1 VRLHRPKKDERFDNE
16 PSLGQGLTQT
26 QFHSLLQSEA
36 REDVEHAQQ
45 MATEHSAYSEL
56 SPELVERATKV
67 LLPYINADRLERM
80 ESVLKK
86 RTCHYRFLFENP
98 SNPSNVWA
106 CLRTIDSF
114 GIQHVN
120 VVIESHKYT
129 GVAAI
134 NQKRGMRTATGSA
147 KWLTLNS
154 FSSTTDAI
162 ATIKNQGFSIYAS
175 DLNPNSKD
183 VRDLDWKNSGPICIC
198 MGNEEDGI
206 SEELRLHADE
216 TFTLP
221 MVGFAE
227 SFNLSVATAITLAYI
242 SAAGG
247 STDHKKGGP
256 IWPGN
261 MESHE
266 QNCLRLKWLLNSLPQ
281 KKMGRAL
288 LRREGIELPSAI
300 NLL

>member
-1 VRLHRPKKDERFDNE
+1 MNRPKNDQRFDNE
-16 PSLGQGLTQT
+16 PSLGQGLSPT
-26 QFHSLLQSEA
+26 QFKTLLQSEA
-36 REDVEHAQQ
+36 LLDEQHAKQ
-45 MATEHSAYSEL
+45 MASGHTAFSDLPPS
-56 SPELVERATKV
+56 LVERATKV
-67 LLPYINADRLERM
+67 LLPYINADRLARI
-80 ESVLKK
+80 ESVLTK
-86 RTCHYRFLFENP
+86 RTTHYQFLFENP

-120 VVIESHKYT
+120 VVIESNKYT

-154 FSSTTDAI
+154 YSSTTDAV
-162 ATIKNQGFSIYAS
+162 ASIKNKGFSIYAS

-183 VRDLDWKNSGPICIC
+183 VRDVDWKSVGPICIC

-206 SEELRLHADE
+206 SEELRRHADQ

-227 SFNLSVATAITLAYI
+227 SFNLSVATAITLAYV
-242 SAAGG
+242 SAASG
-247 STDHKKGGP
+247 SNNYSKDGP
-256 IWPGN
+256 IWSGN
-261 MESHE
+261 MEAHE

-281 KKMGRAL
+281 RKMGKAL
-288 LRREGIELPSAI
+288 LRREGIELPNTI

>member
-1 VRLHRPKKDERFDNE
+1 
-16 PSLGQGLTQT
+16 
-26 QFHSLLQSEA
+26 
-36 REDVEHAQQ
+36 
-45 MATEHSAYSEL
+45 
-56 SPELVERATKV
+56 
-67 LLPYINADRLERM
+67 
-80 ESVLKK
+80 
-86 RTCHYRFLFENP
+86 
-98 SNPSNVWA
+98 
-106 CLRTIDSF
+106 
-114 GIQHVN
+114 
-120 VVIESHKYT
+120 
-129 GVAAI
+129 
-134 NQKRGMRTATGSA
+134 MRTATGSA

-154 FSSTTDAI
+154 FSSTADAI
-162 ATIKNQGFSIYAS
+162 ATIKNQGCSIYAS

-183 VRDLDWKNSGPICIC
+183 VRDLDWKNAGPICIC

-242 SAAGG
+242 SAASG

-256 IWPGN
+256 IWPWN

-281 KKMGRAL
+281 RKMGRAL
-288 LRREGIELPSAI
+288 LRRVGIDLPSAI